1 LQYRKRRLRA
11 WAFRCAVASLRIPG
25 MSELHVILGAGQVG
39 TVLARELVA
48 RGKRVR
54 QIRRASPDGGST
66 GVEWMRGDVSDAAF
80 VAEAT
85 RGAAAVYDCVNPNY
99 DQWPAL
105 LPPMRRGM
113 LAGLA
118 KSGSKLVQ
126 LDNLYM
132 YGAPQGPMTEDAPVA
147 PVSRKGELRT
157 RLAEETMAAS
167 RRGDLRVA
175 VARAS
180 DFYGPEFVRAS
191 IFGFPFFERVLAGK
205 GAYALGDPD
214 MPHSYAYGP
223 DVARGMI
230 RLAEAG
236 DDVLGQ
242 VWHLPQAPTLST
254 RATMALMADALSV
267 ELRVQRVPD
276 WLLRTMG
283 LFNSVLREVVEMTY
297 QWKAPFVVDDS
308 KWRARFG
315 DEATSLE
322 AGARATA
329 RWALQHFTPTSAA

>member
-1 LQYRKRRLRA
+1 LRA
-11 WAFRCAVASLRIPG
+11 WAFRCAIASLKIHG

-39 TVLARELVA
+39 TVLAQELLA
-48 RGKRVR
+48 RGRRVR
-54 QIRRASPDGGST
+54 QVRRGTPDSAK

-85 RGAAAVYDCVNPNY
+85 RGAAVVYDCVNPNY

-113 LAGLA
+113 LEGLA
-118 KSGSKLVQ
+118 RSRAKLVQ

-132 YGAPQGPMTEDAPVA
+132 YGAPQGLLTEDAPVA
-147 PVSRKGELRT
+147 PVSRKGELRA
-157 RLAEETMAAS
+157 RLADETMAAS

-180 DFYGPEFVRAS
+180 DFYGPGFVRAS
-191 IFGFPFFERVLAGK
+191 VFGPHFYERALAGK
-205 GAYALGDPD
+205 GVYAFGDPD

-230 RLAEAG
+230 RLGEAG

-242 VWHLPQAPTLST
+242 VWHLPQTPALST
-254 RATMALMADALSV
+254 RATMSLVANAMGV
-267 ELRVQRVPD
+267 ELRVQRVAD
-276 WLLRTMG
+276 WLLRTVG
-283 LFNSVLREVVEMTY
+283 LFQSELREVVEMTY

-315 DEATSLE
+315 DQSTSLE
-322 AGARATA
+322 KGAHDTA
-329 RWALQHFTPTSAA
+329 RWALDAFAKKAA